1 MTLFEVRVAMDA
13 YTQNEESKLKSDWEI
28 MRTISYYSLIAH
40 IDKKKSSISQPKD
53 LFQFPWEK
61 EEKKVKLS
69 EEEVKSIDEKM
80 TKMLIQNF
88 GNG

>member
-1 MTLFEVRVAMDA
+1 MAMDA